1 MTAIVDYGIGNVKSV
16 YRAIEYLG
24 GDVQL
29 TRKYEELKKADRI
42 ILPGVGAFQPAMERI
57 LKYGL
62 DKILYEEVLFNKKPF
77 LGICLGMQLVT
88 NLTHE
93 NGLWKGMG
101 WIDAEVHKLNESSE
115 YKLPQFG
122 WNSVDIIF
130 DHTLLNNIPP
140 KTAFYFANSYHVKV
154 KDQDIVMLTTTY
166 GEKFVSSFV
175 KENIFCTQFHPE
187 KSQEHGLQLLDNFL
201 NWVPEC

>member
-16 YRAIEYLG
+16 CRAIEYLG
-24 GDVQL
+24 GEVQL
-29 TRKYEELKKADRI
+29 TRKFDELKKADRI
-42 ILPGVGAFQPAMERI
+42 ILPGVGAFKPAIESI
-57 LKYGL
+57 LDYEL
-62 DKILYEEVLFNKKPF
+62 DKVLYEEVIINKKPF

-93 NGLWKGMG
+93 NGLWKGLG
-101 WIDAEVHKLNESSE
+101 WIDAEVHKLSDSDE

-130 DHTLLNNIPP
+130 DHILMNNIPP
-140 KTAFYFANSYHVKV
+140 QTAFYFANSYHVKV
-154 KDQDIVMLTTTY
+154 KNERIILLTTTY
-166 GEKFVSSFV
+166 GETFVSSFV

-187 KSQEHGLQLLDNFL
+187 KSQEFGLQLLENFL
-201 NWVPEC
+201 DWEPEC